1 MNKHSRLRETSK
13 NRRHCITQH
22 FASPP
27 LLTQPQHTRCHTH
40 KHTLGLSFEILQET
54 HILQLPNTHI
64 RANNKMPKEANAAH
78 TRSAGT
84 TKVSVVWW
92 RGPLPSP
99 LHHSAFTL
107 ALQPQHQLA
116 PIPLRQTFKISPPLT
131 PSLPHLLPV
140 PLPYHTPPPPRKT
153 LVKGKV
159 DLLPLNTW
167 GPAAVLGQEPP
178 ILLIINNYQAPP
190 PSTGAYAAASS
201 PPPPPPNPSLFP
213 ISRPRSSRAE
223 EKTCSKNVYGCVDV
237 RPRCHCLQRVTCVRE
252 A

>member
-1 MNKHSRLRETSK
+1 MVARPSPSP
-13 NRRHCITQH
+13 
-22 FASPP
+22 SPP
-27 LLTQPQHTRCHTH
+27 QRPHPRPPPSTLHTNLHLFPFDKRSKFHPLSHPSSQCPYLT
-40 KHTLGLSFEILQET
+40 
-54 HILQLPNTHI
+54 
-64 RANNKMPKEANAAH
+64 
-78 TRSAGT
+78 
-84 TKVSVVWW
+84 
-92 RGPLPSP
+92 
-99 LHHSAFTL
+99 
-107 ALQPQHQLA
+107 
-116 PIPLRQTFKISPPLT
+116 T
-131 PSLPHLLPV
+131 P
-140 PLPYHTPPPPRKT
+140 PPPPRKT

-201 PPPPPPNPSLFP
+201 PPPPNPSLFP